1 MKKIICLLSV
11 LLITVAAH
19 AQKKKPAAPAM
30 PDMNQL
36 MKMSPAELEAYKK
49 KMIKE
54 TSEYAAD
61 YADANN
67 MAINKALLPGYESE
81 DHVLRLAKYFRFEP
95 GQSNI
100 SRIIPVM
107 AF

>member
-1 MKKIICLLSV
+1 MKKIVYPVIV
-11 LLITVAAH
+11 LPITAAIH

-61 YADANN
+61 WHDSLTPTTADA
-67 MAINKALLPGYESE
+67 ALR
-81 DHVLRLAKYFRFEP
+81 VNTK
-95 GQSNI
+95 
-100 SRIIPVM
+100 
-107 AF
+107 